1 MKFIELIKEDEE
13 IRQYKK
19 AQTVYKALRKGSATV
34 SVNVAY
40 IERNG
45 VESHTFEYIL
55 PKENYKINVVNLRG
69 NTSTHIRCEKMI
81 IVGKKI
87 PIMDTLIIGAV
98 RKRFSKDFEIDLII
112 NDIEYTEEGVRNDGL
127 LNEEPNERELEI
139 QRLIKK
145 SETVY
150 KALKKGTGKFQFS
163 INDNDIA
170 HIKYELPDEFKLK
183 ILGSMSSGM
192 KPYIKIQCDDVKVTI
207 LNDIRLIVNTPFNI
221 SWSYIKNKFEKFDVE
236 LSCLNS

>member
-1 MKFIELIKEDEE
+1 MKFIDLIKEDEE
-13 IRQYKK
+13 TRQYKK

-40 IERNG
+40 IEKNG

-98 RKRFSKDFEIDLII
+98 RKRFSKDFEI
-112 NDIEYTEEGVRNDGL
+112 T
-127 LNEEPNERELEI
+127 
-139 QRLIKK
+139 
-145 SETVY
+145 
-150 KALKKGTGKFQFS
+150 A
-163 INDNDIA
+163 A
-170 HIKYELPDEFKLK
+170 
-183 ILGSMSSGM
+183 
-192 KPYIKIQCDDVKVTI
+192 
-207 LNDIRLIVNTPFNI
+207 
-221 SWSYIKNKFEKFDVE
+221 
-236 LSCLNS
+236 